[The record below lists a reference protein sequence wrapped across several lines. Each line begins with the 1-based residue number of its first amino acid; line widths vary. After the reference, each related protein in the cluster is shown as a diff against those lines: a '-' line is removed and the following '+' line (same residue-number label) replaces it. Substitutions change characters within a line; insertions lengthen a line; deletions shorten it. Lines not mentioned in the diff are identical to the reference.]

1 MRYNKLFFLAFMM
14 LLPFSANAQYVING
28 HVDDIPDGYMKLH
41 LGQGREDST
50 KVTNGCFTFK
60 GSYLEAP
67 EYVMMRHTN
76 YNWGCAFWLGNDTVD
91 FTTVNDMPVV
101 KGSKTEDEYKEFRRT
116 LQPVW
121 DSCMELKKQMD
132 KDVSKYDSLMQI
144 VNTTYKAAED
154 SAFADFVRRY
164 PSSQVALNNIFN
176 MRGMDKV
183 PYSKYSKFL
192 AMLTPGAFKGRQW
205 KEMCEYA
212 EKDLALEP
220 GHLFPE
226 FAMDDVYGKRI
237 STADFKGKYVLLT
250 LSNYGVKDYDADL
263 QRRKMLYEKYH
274 SKGLEMIDYS
284 LSRDLV
290 NVIKAPANMGLRWH
304 FVTDYKSFDCPWLK
318 EHAIDHITQNFLIA
332 PDGMIIGRNLFGEE
346 LETEINNIFY

>member
-1 MRYNKLFFLAFMM
+1 MKLIFPVFLM
-14 LLPFSANAQYVING
+14 LLPFSAKAQYVING
-28 HVDDIPDGYMKLH
+28 HVDNIPDGYMKLH
-41 LGQGREDST
+41 LGAGKQDST

-60 GSYLEAP
+60 GAYLEAP
-67 EYVMMRHTN
+67 EYVMMRHAN
-76 YNWGCAFWLGNDTVD
+76 YNWGCAFWIGNDTVD
-91 FTTVNDMPVV
+91 FTTVDDMPVV

-121 DSCMELKKQMD
+121 NRGLELKKQMD
-132 KDVSKYDSLMQI
+132 KDVSKYDSIMQI

-176 MRGMDKV
+176 MRGMDKE

-205 KEMCEYA
+205 KAMCEYA

-220 GHLFPE
+220 GHAFPG

-237 STADFKGKYVLLT
+237 SVEDFKGKYVLLT

-284 LSRDLV
+284 LSSDLV

-304 FVTDYKSFDCPWLK
+304 FVTDFKSFDSPWLK
-318 EHAIDHITQNFLIA
+318 AHAIDHITRNFLIS
-332 PDGMIIGRNLFGEE
+332 PEGVIIANDLFGTE
-346 LETEINNIFY
+346 LEIEINNIFN